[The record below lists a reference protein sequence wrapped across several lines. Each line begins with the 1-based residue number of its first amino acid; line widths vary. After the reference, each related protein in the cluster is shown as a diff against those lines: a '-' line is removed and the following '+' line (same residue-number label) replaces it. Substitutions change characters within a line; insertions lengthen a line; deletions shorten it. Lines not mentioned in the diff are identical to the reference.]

1 MTTPSQFSP
10 PPQNAAQGQPVP
22 PHPDIVQPQRELRR
36 IGLWGA
42 PESGKTTFLAALQV
56 AVLRTS
62 GDWMLFGVNE
72 ESNDF
77 LDTQTGML
85 TQHRRFPA
93 ATKFSNALSWTLR
106 GTTQQP
112 TGRRFGKKFQDVPIE
127 VNIDLLDSPGAVHA
141 SKSVPGESMAPS
153 GGDDNLGFDDEQEE
167 EQGEADEDRIIEHLA
182 GCDGI
187 VYLFDPT
194 RERRQG
200 DSYSYFQR
208 TLLKLSRQVFRDRGS
223 KDAKLPQHL
232 AVCVTKFDAP
242 EVFRRARVGGYLTY
256 DDSPQMLP
264 RVREDSAGHFF
275 SELCKDSKVGNA
287 DLVLSSIQK
296 YFHHERV
303 RYYATSAVGFYMG
316 ESDRFTEND
325 YWNISK
331 SADGSVEIRGKVWPI
346 NVVEPVLWLGNRLDG
361 KTPQWS
367 R

>member
-1 MTTPSQFSP
+1 MTDPSQFSP
-10 PPQNAAQGQPVP
+10 PPPNAPQGPQG
-22 PHPDIVQPQRELRR
+22 PHNPNVVQPQRELRR

-56 AVLRTS
+56 AVLRNT
-62 GDWMLFGVNE
+62 DNWMLYGVNE

-106 GTTQQP
+106 GSTELP
-112 TGRRFGKKFQDVPIE
+112 TGKRFGKKTKDVPLE
-127 VNIDLLDSPGAVHA
+127 FNIDLLDSPGAVHA
-141 SKSVPGESMAPS
+141 SKSVSTGAAPS
-153 GGDDNLGFDDEQEE
+153 EGDNLGFGDEAEE
-167 EQGEADEDRIIEHLA
+167 VHTEVEEDQIIEHLA

-223 KDAKLPQHL
+223 ADARLPQYL

-242 EVFRRARVGGYLTY
+242 EVYRRARVGGYLSY
-256 DDSPQMLP
+256 DDTPQMLP

-275 SELCKDSKVGNA
+275 AELCKDSKVGNA

-296 YFHHERV
+296 YFHPDRV
-303 RYYATSAVGFYMG
+303 RYFATSAVGFYLG
-316 ESDRFTEND
+316 EADRFTEND

-346 NVVEPVLWLGNRLDG
+346 NVVEPVLWLGRRLPGDANG
-361 KTPQWS
+361 S
-367 R
+367 AR